1 MFDFV
6 CGRLIKKTVP
16 HLVVEVGGIGYR
28 LEAPLSVCERLTEGE
43 EVQLFTHLLIRN
55 DSMVIFAFSS
65 PEEREVFD
73 RLTSVS
79 GIGPKLGLSIL
90 STFNID
96 EVATL
101 LKQQDLDR
109 LKLVPG
115 LGPKTARRLLAEL
128 GEEDLID
135 RPSAEKDDRSFRAVD
150 ALIFLGYKKVEATN
164 IIQQINDP
172 SLSTEQLVRAAL
184 QQLQQ
189 KITKG

>member
-6 CGRLIKKTVP
+6 SGRLIKKTVP

-28 LEAPLSVCERLTEGE
+28 LEAPLSVCEKLTEGE

-65 PEEREVFD
+65 HEEREVFD
-73 RLTSVS
+73 RLTSVN
-79 GIGPKLGLSIL
+79 GVGPKLGLSIL

-96 EVATL
+96 EIAAL
-101 LKQQDLDR
+101 LKQQDIDR

-128 GEEDLID
+128 GEEDVIEI
-135 RPSAEKDDRSFRAVD
+135 SSTEKDDRSFRAVD
-150 ALIFLGYKKVEATN
+150 ALIFLGYKKSEATN

-172 SLSTEQLVRAAL
+172 SLTTEQLVRAAL
-184 QQLQQ
+184 QRLQQ
-189 KITKG
+189 KRTKD